1 MHKHAHTH
9 RQARIWMHTLGAHIF
24 AFSTSISH
32 SSPHMNA
39 LKAVHPQ
46 DSGWPVEITLSHLKT
61 IIIAGWQ
68 NAAIYTKR
76 TWLLNTFSA
85 SLTQRRLVCQLVK
98 TVYPPKQ
105 PTNQPIKTF
114 FYPPGQS
121 LVWFVL
127 SVSLQNPKWWW
138 WGAPCDRH
146 TSQYPPGRKRRL
158 ETEKTGCPLLMSPLL
173 DLLWLLKSSLGVN
186 VDWCMTATEGFHPS
200 KQERRKL
207 NPSSFCESKIHIN
220 TSPTTRFGFLL
231 MSMLI
236 LRV

>member
-1 MHKHAHTH
+1 
-9 RQARIWMHTLGAHIF
+9 
-24 AFSTSISH
+24 
-32 SSPHMNA
+32 MNA

-114 FYPPGQS
+114 FLPS
-121 LVWFVL
+121 RSEF
-127 SVSLQNPKWWW
+127 SVICPICVVTKSKVVVVG
-138 WGAPCDRH
+138 GA
-146 TSQYPPGRKRRL
+146 
-158 ETEKTGCPLLMSPLL
+158 
-173 DLLWLLKSSLGVN
+173 LW
-186 VDWCMTATEGFHPS
+186 
-200 KQERRKL
+200 
-207 NPSSFCESKIHIN
+207 
-220 TSPTTRFGFLL
+220 
-231 MSMLI
+231 
-236 LRV
+236 